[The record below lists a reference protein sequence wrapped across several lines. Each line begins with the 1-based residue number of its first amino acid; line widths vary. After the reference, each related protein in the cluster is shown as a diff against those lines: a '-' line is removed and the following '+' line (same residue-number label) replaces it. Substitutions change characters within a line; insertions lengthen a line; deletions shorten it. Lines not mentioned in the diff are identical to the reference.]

1 MQKAA
6 DASVVWLNSDM
17 QIASFHYE
25 DGYKQMNF
33 SNQAFFMAF
42 LQSLMEC
49 GYRFICYFNNSQCS
63 SYVFASWRSDAL
75 GCYMQ
80 LFISGD
86 MACSN
91 IRFKK
96 TKRMDLVNI
105 YR

>member
-25 DGYKQMNF
+25 DGYEQMNF

-49 GYRFICYFNNSQCS
+49 GYRF
-63 SYVFASWRSDAL
+63 
-75 GCYMQ
+75 M
-80 LFISGD
+80 
-86 MACSN
+86 
-91 IRFKK
+91 
-96 TKRMDLVNI
+96 
-105 YR
+105 